1 MVCKFSSDDPEGVVD
16 GVLVDLD
23 LGQTRRRAAGHPFL
37 VHIVVRHDVRP
48 GTTYW
53 HLAEKH
59 NAILLTQKEVKV
71 VVIFLH

>member
-23 LGQTRRRAAGHPFL
+23 LGQTWRRPAGHPFL
-37 VHIVVRHDVRP
+37 VHVVVRHDIRP

-53 HLAEKH
+53 HLTEKH
-59 NAILLTQKEVKV
+59 NAILLNPKKV
-71 VVIFLH
+71 TVV